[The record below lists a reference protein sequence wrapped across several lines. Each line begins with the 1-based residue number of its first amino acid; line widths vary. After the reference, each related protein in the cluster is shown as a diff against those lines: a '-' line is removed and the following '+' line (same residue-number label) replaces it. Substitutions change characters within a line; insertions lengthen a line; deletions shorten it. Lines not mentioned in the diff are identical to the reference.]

1 MVFKRA
7 PHLPF
12 EQTAVRELGKNAIVI
27 RVQPDEGVTMRFGA
41 KVPGGSTMEVRDVNM
56 DFSYGRSFTEN
67 SPEAYERLIL
77 DVLLGDP
84 PLFPTTEEVNLS
96 WEILDPIE
104 RFWSTLGQPQ
114 AIPLRHVGPGTGRRN
129 AGARRTPLED
139 AMIIDMPNTRTREI
153 AHKIEQLHEERGE
166 SATGRVLTLL
176 IATEDADLEHAL
188 EIANSASREHPCRVI
203 AVVPDTNPADQ
214 SGEGEPNAAEVA
226 AEVSA
231 RSR

>member
-1 MVFKRA
+1 
-7 PHLPF
+7 
-12 EQTAVRELGKNAIVI
+12 
-27 RVQPDEGVTMRFGA
+27 
-41 KVPGGSTMEVRDVNM
+41 
-56 DFSYGRSFTEN
+56 
-67 SPEAYERLIL
+67 
-77 DVLLGDP
+77 
-84 PLFPTTEEVNLS
+84 
-96 WEILDPIE
+96 
-104 RFWSTLGQPQ
+104 
-114 AIPLRHVGPGTGRRN
+114 
-129 AGARRTPLED
+129 
-139 AMIIDMPNTRTREI
+139 MIIDMPNTRTREI

-231 RSR
+231 SRDNPARFDRRPERSERFQPERPSAIRRGRRCR

>member
-1 MVFKRA
+1 
-7 PHLPF
+7 
-12 EQTAVRELGKNAIVI
+12 
-27 RVQPDEGVTMRFGA
+27 
-41 KVPGGSTMEVRDVNM
+41 
-56 DFSYGRSFTEN
+56 
-67 SPEAYERLIL
+67 
-77 DVLLGDP
+77 
-84 PLFPTTEEVNLS
+84 
-96 WEILDPIE
+96 
-104 RFWSTLGQPQ
+104 
-114 AIPLRHVGPGTGRRN
+114 
-129 AGARRTPLED
+129 
-139 AMIIDMPNTRTREI
+139 MIIDMPNTRTREI

-231 RSR
+231 SRDNPAVDLTDGPNDPNDSNLNAQVR

>member
-1 MVFKRA
+1 
-7 PHLPF
+7 
-12 EQTAVRELGKNAIVI
+12 
-27 RVQPDEGVTMRFGA
+27 
-41 KVPGGSTMEVRDVNM
+41 
-56 DFSYGRSFTEN
+56 
-67 SPEAYERLIL
+67 
-77 DVLLGDP
+77 
-84 PLFPTTEEVNLS
+84 
-96 WEILDPIE
+96 
-104 RFWSTLGQPQ
+104 
-114 AIPLRHVGPGTGRRN
+114 
-129 AGARRTPLED
+129 
-139 AMIIDMPNTRTREI
+139 MIIDMPNTRTREI

-231 RSR
+231 SRDNPAVDLTDGPNDPNDSNLNAQVRFGADAGAVRSSSCVRAVALSTTLIRWLSRCLCRMRL

>member
-1 MVFKRA
+1 
-7 PHLPF
+7 
-12 EQTAVRELGKNAIVI
+12 
-27 RVQPDEGVTMRFGA
+27 
-41 KVPGGSTMEVRDVNM
+41 
-56 DFSYGRSFTEN
+56 
-67 SPEAYERLIL
+67 
-77 DVLLGDP
+77 
-84 PLFPTTEEVNLS
+84 
-96 WEILDPIE
+96 
-104 RFWSTLGQPQ
+104 
-114 AIPLRHVGPGTGRRN
+114 
-129 AGARRTPLED
+129 
-139 AMIIDMPNTRTREI
+139 MIIDMPNTRTREI

-231 RSR
+231 SRDNPAVDLTDGPNDPNDSNLNAQVRFGADAGAGEIIICVRAVALSTTRIRWLSRCLCRMRL

>member
-1 MVFKRA
+1 
-7 PHLPF
+7 
-12 EQTAVRELGKNAIVI
+12 
-27 RVQPDEGVTMRFGA
+27 
-41 KVPGGSTMEVRDVNM
+41 
-56 DFSYGRSFTEN
+56 
-67 SPEAYERLIL
+67 
-77 DVLLGDP
+77 
-84 PLFPTTEEVNLS
+84 
-96 WEILDPIE
+96 
-104 RFWSTLGQPQ
+104 
-114 AIPLRHVGPGTGRRN
+114 
-129 AGARRTPLED
+129 
-139 AMIIDMPNTRTREI
+139 MIIDMPNTRTREI

-231 RSR
+231 SRDNPAVDLTDGPNDPNDSNLNAQVRFGADAGAGEIIILRPRGGLSTTRIRWLSRCLCRMRL